1 MRAVCGCVEQM
12 TPARSGFLV
21 AAIAFALDQASK
33 WAVVHPLDLPNVGEI
48 DIIPIFRLFW
58 VNNHGVS
65 LGLFTAGSEAQRWLL
80 VAVTL
85 AISVGA
91 AIWLARETN
100 RAEALGL
107 GCIVG
112 GAAGNVLD
120 RVRLGYVVDFLNIH
134 LGPLNLGFWRTMDFQ
149 PFLVFNVADSMITL
163 GVLVLLAR
171 ALMAGKGQM

>member
-1 MRAVCGCVEQM
+1 M

-33 WAVVHPLDLPNVGEI
+33 WAVIHPLNLPNVGEI
-48 DIIPIFRLFW
+48 DILPIFRLIW

-65 LGLFTAGSEAQRWLL
+65 LGLFTAGSEAQRWAL

-91 AIWLARETN
+91 AIWLSRETN

-120 RVRLGYVVDFLNIH
+120 RVRLGYVVDFLNLH
-134 LGPLNLGFWRTMDFQ
+134 FGGWS

>member
-1 MRAVCGCVEQM
+1 M
-12 TPARSGFLV
+12 TPARNGFLL
-21 AAIAFALDQASK
+21 AALVFALDQASK
-33 WAVVHPLDLPNVGEI
+33 WAVVHLLDLPNVGEI
-48 DIIPIFRLFW
+48 DIISIFRLIW
-58 VNNHGVS
+58 VNNYGVS
-65 LGLFTAGSEAQRWLL
+65 MGLFTAGSPVQRWLL

-91 AIWLARETN
+91 AIWLSRETN
-100 RAEALGL
+100 RVEALGL

-120 RVRLGYVVDFLNIH
+120 RIRLGYVVDFLNLH
-134 LGPLNLGFWRTMDFQ
+134 FGGWS

-171 ALMAGKGQM
+171 ALMAGKGVAELEKTDA